1 MLKNVKAV
9 FWTKKNTTMTDVQ
22 STTGIHLGSQ
32 TTKIQNFLSVHQSG
46 VFYYRTQLKSHAI
59 CTQNFMKIE
68 AILLELLLFSWL
80 IELKSVFWENRL

>member
-1 MLKNVKAV
+1 
-9 FWTKKNTTMTDVQ
+9 MTDVL

-68 AILLELLLFSWL
+68 AILLELPVLLFL
-80 IELKSVFWENRL
+80 